1 MAKKIIV
8 IDDSETVR
16 QQIREAVTRAGYQV
30 VEAEDGVAGLDTIR
44 THGDAA
50 LVLCDISMP
59 RMGGLD
65 LLEALRKT
73 PRHATLPVVM
83 VTTEGHG
90 ELIAKAKQF
99 GAKGWMV
106 KPFQPDMLV
115 TLVKKIA
122 GPA

>member
-44 THGDAA
+44 NNGDAA

-83 VTTEGHG
+83 VTTEGHS

-106 KPFQPDMLV
+106 KPFQPEMLV